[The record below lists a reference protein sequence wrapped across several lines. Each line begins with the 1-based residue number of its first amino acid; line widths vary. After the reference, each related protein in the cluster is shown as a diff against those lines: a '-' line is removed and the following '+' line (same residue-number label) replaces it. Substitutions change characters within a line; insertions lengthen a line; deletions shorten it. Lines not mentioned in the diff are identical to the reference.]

1 MYTQAKSIHISINIT
16 TLWLWPVRAIPLPWS
31 SCKTSAKQ
39 HLGVVVEGK
48 IRTLQKRPFKPVP
61 VRFAQHLQDFR
72 LQILD
77 KFRAHLGLVGPHWV
91 SSRLGRSLHAKTQP
105 MRSWH
110 SWACLVLWMVTMEA
124 CPNIPSDRRDI
135 SFWHEDASNWWP
147 LGTLTW
153 ISFCSAKVEE
163 SEEGNCLMP
172 FDAIYI
178 KYAWKARKL
187 RSQHGTTSSKS
198 CEQKSWITGWRCVEP
213 AENTTCMQTQVVAVV
228 GET

>member
-1 MYTQAKSIHISINIT
+1 MILPCILQAISIHISIHKT

-61 VRFAQHLQDFR
+61 VRFAQDLQDFR
-72 LQILD
+72 VQILD

-110 SWACLVLWMVTMEA
+110 SWACLVLWMVLYGGVPQHSQRPTWHLLLA
-124 CPNIPSDRRDI
+124 RGGIKLVTTWNIDVDI
-135 SFWHEDASNWWP
+135 
-147 LGTLTW
+147 LLQ
-153 ISFCSAKVEE
+153 C
-163 SEEGNCLMP
+163 
-172 FDAIYI
+172 
-178 KYAWKARKL
+178 
-187 RSQHGTTSSKS
+187 KS
-198 CEQKSWITGWRCVEP
+198 GGRWG
-213 AENTTCMQTQVVAVV
+213 
-228 GET
+228 G

>member
-1 MYTQAKSIHISINIT
+1 MCPY
-16 TLWLWPVRAIPLPWS
+16 
-31 SCKTSAKQ
+31 C
-39 HLGVVVEGK
+39 
-48 IRTLQKRPFKPVP
+48 
-61 VRFAQHLQDFR
+61 
-72 LQILD
+72 
-77 KFRAHLGLVGPHWV
+77 V
-91 SSRLGRSLHAKTQP
+91 SSHWRSLHAKIQP

-135 SFWHEDASNWWP
+135 SFWHEEASNWWP
-147 LGTLTW
+147 RGTLTW
-153 ISFCSAKVEE
+153 ISFCSAEVEE

-198 CEQKSWITGWRCVEP
+198 CEQRAESLDDVVSNLQKTQLACNASCSCCWRNIICSGSTWNFPISEP
-213 AENTTCMQTQVVAVV
+213 
-228 GET
+228 